1 MNRHIPPRAD
11 RVQKGGAVSADRRK
25 HLQNLLAEY
34 HNAADLLRGICDLC
48 VTEVAVSGARA
59 RVLGATSVDGGGALV
74 YSSDE
79 LGVRLD
85 DLAVTAGS
93 APCFDAF
100 ELGRP
105 VLVPDLTA
113 DGGRWPGF
121 TADAVTAGAAAVFS
135 FPLQVGGVRL
145 GVLEMHRRSAGSLT
159 SPQLT
164 AALLLADSAT
174 DTIFDDMHGVAP
186 LTLSGLVD
194 IQVEVHQATGMVAVD
209 MRVSLAEALL
219 RIRGHAFAR
228 HMTLT
233 EVAKEVIERRLRLD
247 NGE

>member
-1 MNRHIPPRAD
+1 M
-11 RVQKGGAVSADRRK
+11 SADRRE
-25 HLQNLLAEY
+25 HLETLLAE
-34 HNAADLLRGICDLC
+34 HHSAADLLRRICELC
-48 VTEVAVSGARA
+48 VTELTVSGARV
-59 RVLGATSVDGGGALV
+59 RVLGPTSVDGGGALV

-79 LGVRLD
+79 LGARLD

-93 APCFDAF
+93 GPCIDAF

-105 VLVPDLTA
+105 MLVPNLTA
-113 DGGRWPGF
+113 DGRWPGF

-145 GVLEMHRRSAGSLT
+145 GVLEMHRRSIGSLT
-159 SPQLT
+159 PAQLT
-164 AALLLADSAT
+164 DALLLADAAT
-174 DTIFDDMHGVAP
+174 DTIFDDVHGVAP

-194 IQVEVHQATGMVAVD
+194 IQAEVHQATGMVAVD

-228 HMTLT
+228 HMTLP
-233 EVAKEVIERRLRLD
+233 EVAKEIIERRLRLD
-247 NGE
+247 SGE

>member
-1 MNRHIPPRAD
+1 
-11 RVQKGGAVSADRRK
+11 VSTDRREY
-25 HLQNLLAEY
+25 LQALLAEY
-34 HNAADLLRGICDLC
+34 DDAAEVLRGICDLC
-48 VTEVAVSGARA
+48 VVELSVTGARV
-59 RVLGATSVDGGGALV
+59 RVLGGTSADGGGALV

-85 DLAVTAGS
+85 DLATTSGS
-93 APCFDAF
+93 APCIDAY

-105 VLVPDLTA
+105 VLLPNLTA

-121 TADAVTAGAAAVFS
+121 TADAVTAGAAAMFS

-145 GVLEMHRRSAGSLT
+145 GVLELHRRSAGSLT
-159 SPQLT
+159 PAQLT
-164 AALLLADSAT
+164 DAFLLVDAAT
-174 DTIFDDMHGVAP
+174 DSIFDDLHGVAP

-194 IQVEVHQATGMVAVD
+194 IQAEVHQATGMVAVS
-209 MRVSLAEALL
+209 MGVSLAEALL
-219 RIRGHAFAR
+219 RIRGHAFVH

-233 EVAKEVIERRLRLD
+233 EVAKEIIERRLRLD

>member
-1 MNRHIPPRAD
+1 MNHFPPRAD

-25 HLQNLLAEY
+25 HLHNLLAEY

-59 RVLGATSVDGGGALV
+59 RVLGVTSVDGGGALV

-79 LGVRLD
+79 LGARLD

-145 GVLEMHRRSAGSLT
+145 GILEMHRRSAGALT
-159 SPQLT
+159 PPQLT
-164 AALLLADSAT
+164 AALLLADAAT
-174 DTIFDDMHGVAP
+174 NTIFDDVHGVAP
-186 LTLSGLVD
+186 LTLPGLVD
-194 IQVEVHQATGMVAVD
+194 IQAEVHQATGMVAVD

-219 RIRGHAFAR
+219 RIRGHAFAH

-233 EVAKEVIERRLRLD
+233 EVAKEIIERRLRLD

>member
-1 MNRHIPPRAD
+1 
-11 RVQKGGAVSADRRK
+11 VQKGGAVSADRRE
-25 HLQNLLAEY
+25 HLQTLLAEY

-48 VTEVAVSGARA
+48 VTELAVSGARV
-59 RVLGATSVDGGGALV
+59 RVLGGTSADGGGALV

-79 LGVRLD
+79 LGARLD
-85 DLAVTAGS
+85 DLAATAGS
-93 APCFDAF
+93 GPCIDAF
-100 ELGRP
+100 GLGYP
-105 VLVPDLTA
+105 VLVPNLTA
-113 DGGRWPGF
+113 DDGRWPGF

-159 SPQLT
+159 PPQLT
-164 AALLLADSAT
+164 DALLLADAAT
-174 DTIFDDMHGVAP
+174 DTIFDDVHGVAP

-219 RIRGHAFAR
+219 RIRGHAFAH
-228 HMTLT
+228 HMTLN
-233 EVAKEVIERRLRLD
+233 EVAKEIIERRLRL
-247 NGE
+247 NSGE